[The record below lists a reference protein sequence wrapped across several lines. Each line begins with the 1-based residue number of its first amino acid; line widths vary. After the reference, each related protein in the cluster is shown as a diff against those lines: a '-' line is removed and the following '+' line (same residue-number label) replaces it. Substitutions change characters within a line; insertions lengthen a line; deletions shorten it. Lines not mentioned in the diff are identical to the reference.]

1 MGVEN
6 SILDRLRF
14 GERPFSTVLE
24 YLNCVCLRIDCKNDC
39 CMHVHSRDNRDIRRT
54 LNSTP
59 GPSRLDT
66 MHISRYNTGIEVV
79 SSAKLLGVVVSD
91 NLRWNAHVE
100 SICKKAA
107 TRLYFLYYPRI
118 CYFSIQHVYAVY

>member
-59 GPSRLDT
+59 GPSRPDT

-91 NLRWNAHVE
+91 NLRRNAHVE
-100 SICKKAA
+100 SI
-107 TRLYFLYYPRI
+107 
-118 CYFSIQHVYAVY
+118 

>member
-1 MGVEN
+1 M
-6 SILDRLRF
+6 
-14 GERPFSTVLE
+14 
-24 YLNCVCLRIDCKNDC
+24 C
-39 CMHVHSRDNRDIRRT
+39 SRDNRDIRRT

-79 SSAKLLGVVVSD
+79 SSAKLLGVIVSE
-91 NLRWNAHVE
+91 NLRRNAHVE

-107 TRLYFLYYPRI
+107 TRLYFLKQLKRAKVPHKDMLL
-118 CYFSIQHVYAVY
+118 SIQHVYAVY

>member
-24 YLNCVCLRIDCKNDC
+24 YLNCVCLRIDGKNDC

-79 SSAKLLGVVVSD
+79 SSAKLLGVVVLD
-91 NLRWNAHVE
+91 NLRWPERACRIYLQKGCDAPVLP
-100 SICKKAA
+100 KTAKA
-107 TRLYFLYYPRI
+107 R
-118 CYFSIQHVYAVY
+118 